1 MQHLKGC
8 SPAKWWGE
16 IKKLS
21 GMEGSRDNVLKSV
34 HHLEGARGLSAADLA
49 NHINTAFL
57 APMEVFEPLTHN
69 LFRGDNFVSSSR
81 TMNDDFSPISAFS
94 IFRKLC
100 SINPAKAQG
109 PDGIPG
115 WLLKENADLLAPSIM
130 DIMNA
135 SLREGRLPLSWKEA
149 DIVPV
154 PKQRPIQD
162 INKHLRPISLTPI
175 LSKIAED
182 YIVHE
187 FVIPAVLKK
196 IDKRQYGTIPKS
208 CTTHAL
214 VSMIHNWHVSSDGN
228 SAVIRVVLFDFR
240 KAFDRIDHN
249 ILVRK
254 LLDYDIPNHI
264 LCWIVDFLSDRR
276 QRVKLAEDCFS
287 EWRYIPAGVPPIT
300 ISVVIV
306 IVGHDSY
313 ILDI

>member
-1 MQHLKGC
+1 
-8 SPAKWWGE
+8 
-16 IKKLS
+16 
-21 GMEGSRDNVLKSV
+21 MEGSRDNVLKSV
-34 HHLEGARGLSAADLA
+34 HHLEGALGLSAADLA

-162 INKHLRPISLTPI
+162 INKHLRPISLTPY
-175 LSKIAED
+175 LPYS
-182 YIVHE
+182 Y
-187 FVIPAVLKK
+187 
-196 IDKRQYGTIPKS
+196 
-208 CTTHAL
+208 
-214 VSMIHNWHVSSDGN
+214 
-228 SAVIRVVLFDFR
+228 
-240 KAFDRIDHN
+240 
-249 ILVRK
+249 
-254 LLDYDIPNHI
+254 
-264 LCWIVDFLSDRR
+264 
-276 QRVKLAEDCFS
+276 
-287 EWRYIPAGVPPIT
+287 PIT
-300 ISVVIV
+300 
-306 IVGHDSY
+306 
-313 ILDI
+313 LFMNL